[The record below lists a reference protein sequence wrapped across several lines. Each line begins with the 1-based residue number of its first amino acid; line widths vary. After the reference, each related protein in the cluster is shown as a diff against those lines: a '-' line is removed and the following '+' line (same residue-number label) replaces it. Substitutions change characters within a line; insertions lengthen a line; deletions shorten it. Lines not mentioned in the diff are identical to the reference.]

1 MGKTNSEV
9 QRNFNANT
17 KLLVLFKIGF
27 KSLFFHFE
35 KKIIQWMYDN
45 GLGNIVAALF
55 KRDAFR
61 PCWDWNN
68 YDSWWWLTSN
78 HIDSRA
84 INNKWDKLLKNG
96 PTKICGRQLLK
107 LKAVF
112 HKFYLVHS
120 WIPYPFIVTS
130 FALVS
135 AGVIPGMLFL
145 NLKY

>member
-1 MGKTNSEV
+1 
-9 QRNFNANT
+9 
-17 KLLVLFKIGF
+17 
-27 KSLFFHFE
+27 
-35 KKIIQWMYDN
+35 MYDN

-61 PCWDWNN
+61 PCWEWNNYDSWWWLTGNHIVAFRPYWEWNN

-78 HIDSRA
+78 HIDSCA

-112 HKFYLVHS
+112 HKFYLAHS

-135 AGVIPGMLFL
+135 AGVIPGMLFW
-145 NLKY
+145 NLKD